1 MNIGYYIIVFI
12 TIILVLILRILI
24 RKSKNKKCGSIC
36 LFPDQK
42 TPPLKKSKTYREQM
56 EEIRKKLERI
66 KKEEEEKK

>member
-1 MNIGYYIIVFI
+1 MSVGYYIIVFI

-56 EEIRKKLERI
+56 EEIRKKLESI
-66 KKEEEEKK
+66 KHDKKEKK